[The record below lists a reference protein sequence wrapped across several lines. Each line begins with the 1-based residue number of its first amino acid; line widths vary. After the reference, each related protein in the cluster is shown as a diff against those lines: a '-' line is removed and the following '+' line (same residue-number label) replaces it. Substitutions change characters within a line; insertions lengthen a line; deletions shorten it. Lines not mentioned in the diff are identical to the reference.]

1 MWGWRK
7 LGGQE
12 VISVVYCQGKVLRFV
27 IENGDVVLW
36 LSATHHSSEATSP
49 TYPFYTK
56 ILVVTFKKVWI
67 MR

>member
-7 LGGQE
+7 LGGQD
-12 VISVVYCQGKVLRFV
+12 VISVVCCQGKVLRFV
-27 IENGDVVLW
+27 IENVDVVLW
-36 LSATHHSSEATSP
+36 LSATHHSSEATSS

-56 ILVVTFKKVWI
+56 ILALTFKKVCI